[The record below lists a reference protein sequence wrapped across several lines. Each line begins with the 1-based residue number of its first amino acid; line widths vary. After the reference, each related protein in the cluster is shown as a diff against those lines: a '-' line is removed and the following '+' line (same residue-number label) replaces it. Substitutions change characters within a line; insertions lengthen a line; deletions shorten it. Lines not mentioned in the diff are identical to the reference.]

1 LPGLVE
7 DYLRY
12 LPSLVAYRP
21 IIREYEEVWP
31 PGKKLV
37 RLREMSFR
45 FLSEE
50 EELEEKRRAA
60 KGERSERY
68 RGIYASLGLSVVAH
82 SLSPSRRRARRKR

>member
-1 LPGLVE
+1 
-7 DYLRY
+7 
-12 LPSLVAYRP
+12 LVAYRP
-21 IIREYEEVWP
+21 IIREYGEVWP

-50 EELEEKRRAA
+50 ELEEKRRAA

-68 RGIYASLGLSVVAH
+68 HGIYASLGLSVVAH
-82 SLSPSRRRARRKR
+82 SLSPSRRRARRKH